1 MLASAET
8 ISHTYMLSYF
18 IHNKLCLPQDLPK
31 WFSSSENYQLD
42 LSPYLKLQFT
52 DEYQSMCIR
61 VIG

>member
-42 LSPYLKLQFT
+42 LSDHQLT